1 MIKSD
6 KYSNTIIM
14 ENSNDLSLYFE
25 LGHTAA
31 SDGDV
36 ESARNWY
43 TIGLKMAK
51 NGNDFVNEKLFARFI
66 YTLL

>member
-1 MIKSD
+1 
-6 KYSNTIIM
+6 M
-14 ENSNDLSLYFE
+14 ENPNDLSLYFE

-31 SDGDV
+31 SDGDI

-51 NGNDFVNEKLFARFI
+51 NDNDFVNEKLFTRYI